1 MTKHIF
7 FLQKQFV
14 SVCLECS
21 RIKSDIAK
29 NKYMI
34 EYTYWKIHFWNMLD
48 MRGFDF
54 SFLLLQTE
62 GILREFVFNI
72 DEVTDILL

>member
-1 MTKHIF
+1 
-7 FLQKQFV
+7 
-14 SVCLECS
+14 
-21 RIKSDIAK
+21 
-29 NKYMI
+29 
-34 EYTYWKIHFWNMLD
+34 MLD

>member
-7 FLQKQFV
+7 FWQKQFV

-29 NKYMI
+29 IKYMI

-54 SFLLLQTE
+54 SFLLQTE